1 VGWVIWRDQSDL
13 PEELIF
19 TVDYLGGSHDNFG
32 LNFSRGA
39 SQIVAQYYNFI
50 RLGRQGYRDVMQA
63 LAETASWLAAE
74 IEGLGPFEMLGRG
87 ADLPVVCFRLAGS
100 PQFTVFDLS
109 DALRQRG
116 WIVPAYAM
124 APDAEDIAV
133 LRIVVREGLS
143 ADMASELVGD
153 IRAALEH
160 LEAKTATPAPVAAA
174 KPAGAPGGRGG
185 RRARGRPGQ
194 ANQVKKTRAIC

>member
-1 VGWVIWRDQSDL
+1 
-13 PEELIF
+13 
-19 TVDYLGGSHDNFG
+19 
-32 LNFSRGA
+32 
-39 SQIVAQYYNFI
+39 VAQYYNFI

-74 IEGLGPFEMLGRG
+74 IEALGPFEMLGRG
-87 ADLPVVCFRLAGS
+87 TDLPVVCFRLAGS
-100 PQFTVFDLS
+100 PPFTVFDLS
-109 DALRQRG
+109 DTLRQRG

-143 ADMASELVGD
+143 ADMAAELVSD

-160 LEAKTATPAPVAAA
+160 LEAKTATPVSVAAA

-185 RRARGRPGQ
+185 RRARGRPSETNK
-194 ANQVKKTRAIC
+194 AKKTRAIC